1 MSQDLMKIYKDVFDI
16 PDGKRKSSFSRYF
29 PYRKEAE
36 FKKKI
41 DALYEKYLEIKGSY
55 EYESDTYALATQE
68 YVSGLMSNKDTFI
81 AVYKAYNQF
90 MHDEYGLEININYPP
105 IPVSNTFERL
115 MFIAKYLQDENNKVS
130 DLENILWSSERTIAK
145 DLAKLQDNDD
155 DPLQV
160 CGQKFVIN
168 GIERSRGHV
177 AFESTAHPFFLTCN
191 LTQVIAALEGLR
203 MMSERQE
210 FYGYAMPTARNIWKQ
225 LSDYGKK
232 RIFDVMETLLSTD
245 TTWYRSLDQDEERA
259 YQTERECCV
268 TGGDILMYCLKGNE
282 DRLCNVEYRDGKK
295 SEFLTDVKVLN
306 YNADGWRVL
315 VGGKERV
322 LNSQRIIK
330 SSFHKE
336 NMF

>member
-1 MSQDLMKIYKDVFDI
+1 MDLMIIYKDVFDVAEE
-16 PDGKRKSSFSRYF
+16 KRKSNFSKFF

-41 DALYEKYLEIKGSY
+41 DALYEKYYEIAGSY
-55 EYESDTYALATQE
+55 EYDSDTYALATQE
-68 YVSGLMSNKDTFI
+68 LVSGLMSNKDTFI
-81 AVYKAYNQF
+81 AVYKTYNQF
-90 MHDEYGLEININYPP
+90 MYDEYGLEINISYPP

-115 MFIAKYLQDENNKVS
+115 MFIAKYLQNKDNKVS
-130 DLENILWSSERTIAK
+130 DLESILWSSDRTIEK
-145 DLAKLQDNDD
+145 DLAKLQDNDG

-177 AFESTAHPFFLTCN
+177 TFESTAHPFFLTCN

-210 FYGYAMPTARNIWKQ
+210 FYGYAMPMARNIWKQ
-225 LSDYGKK
+225 LSDYGKQ
-232 RIFDVMETLLSTD
+232 RIFDVMGTLLSTD
-245 TTWYRSLDQDEERA
+245 TVWYKSLDREEERA
-259 YQTERECCV
+259 YQTEKECCV

-282 DRLCNVEYRDGKK
+282 ERLCNIEYKDGKN
-295 SEFLTDVKVLN
+295 SEFLTDVKVIN
-306 YNADGWRVL
+306 YNEDGWRVC
-315 VGGKERV
+315 VDGKERI
-322 LNSQRIIK
+322 LKPQRIIK